1 MIYWIFDM
9 DETLY
14 NSGSQKFS
22 YGNLAKDTELISLIN
37 KLNGRKILFTNASH
51 MHTNVVLDRLGLV
64 SSFDLI
70 LDRDT
75 VGILKP
81 HPNAFLKLIKW
92 CSINKNDTCYFFED
106 TINNLIIGNTLGW
119 QSIYINP
126 SQPVSMNNVLDV
138 YVLDSYNNKVKKK
151 TNINYTFN
159 DIKSALKH
167 FINRLDK

>member
-1 MIYWIFDM
+1 M

-14 NSGSQKFS
+14 NSGAQKFS

-92 CSINKNDTCYFFED
+92 CSITKNDTCYFFED

-119 QSIYINP
+119 QSIYINS
-126 SQPVSMNNVLDV
+126 SQKVSMNNVIDV

-159 DIKSALKH
+159 DIKTALKH
-167 FINRLDK
+167 FVNRLDK